1 MKLLCMRRNKT
12 SRVFVPLLIMM
23 AVFFVTACSK
33 KVDDANFSALLEE
46 IDTYISSGKVSDA
59 LTALNSAS
67 KKVYSSNARLSIYK
81 RYVLLNEDAKAGK
94 VLANGIKAL
103 KDDKELCAV
112 YAHYLLR
119 HGKAKEAVK
128 VSSSLQGT
136 SYGSVNAEATLR
148 SSVDNASYHD
158 SRYIQTY
165 IDSFNR
171 TKNGYWLRNAA
182 ALLMGSDKKAEAVA
196 LYPNEMQSS
205 EDALFWACVFYDKK
219 DYGSALDAIKQAK
232 ELEGFEKTSVE
243 LDTKLAALE
252 SDSYILYG
260 DEQKAY
266 DIRTKLLTT
275 HTLSSSDSSYSL
287 VPSLLVNNAYWDK
300 KHGDYVSR
308 YTTLNKLITQWQSFV
323 PALIAYGNYALETS
337 EMSEN
342 DPLTVEVRKTGLR
355 SLDML
360 QYDKI
365 TKIPVEDAL
374 YQMKDLHAPELVAVR
389 QRLLDASKKDRSLN
403 EKISSVYDAIEGTET
418 ATNLYPPLLAE
429 YAVERLLE
437 LGQYDEAKALFCNYI
452 KSRYSDSE
460 NIWEN
465 VEQFDYWE
473 LECKAYFEAVE
484 GDVEKAIILY
494 EYLVFKAQRKSVSF
508 VTSSNGNGYAVEPLV
523 NLAVIYDVLGRKQE
537 AMKLYRDASSS
548 TDDNY
553 TKAEILYRIAC
564 IHREQGEGENAVSV
578 LQYCLDLNPGHE
590 KARQMYRILS
600 R

>member
-1 MKLLCMRRNKT
+1 M
-12 SRVFVPLLIMM
+12 
-23 AVFFVTACSK
+23 
-33 KVDDANFSALLEE
+33 
-46 IDTYISSGKVSDA
+46 
-59 LTALNSAS
+59 
-67 KKVYSSNARLSIYK
+67 
-81 RYVLLNEDAKAGK
+81 LLNEDAKAGK

-165 IDSFNR
+165 IDSFKR

-182 ALLMGSDKKAEAVA
+182 ALLMGSDKKAEAAA

-232 ELEGFEKTSVE
+232 DLEDFEKTSVE

-275 HTLSSSDSSYSL
+275 HTLTSSDSSYSL

-342 DPLTVEVRKTGLR
+342 DPLTIEVRKTGLR

-360 QYDKI
+360 KYDKI

-437 LGQYDEAKALFCNYI
+437 LGQYDEAKALFFNYI

-484 GDVEKAIILY
+484 GDVEKAITLY